1 MALNDPKS
9 MDAARNWLTALCKR
23 DRARAAAQRSS
34 TKPGKTAAPNGAL
47 AKSRPRAGDTTA
59 SDVTKTQTGTAR
71 FVQWVNGVAK
81 DHEDADRAAAERA
94 AQRVQKDGAAG
105 TNACQGDSS
114 DGSGAAQTHA
124 STADGP
130 QSLWGFFNKNWRR

>member
-1 MALNDPKS
+1 MAASAKTLKEI
-9 MDAARNWLTALCKR
+9 RKWGREFCKR
-23 DRARAAAQRSS
+23 DARAAAAQSATKQES
-34 TKPGKTAAPNGAL
+34 TMGLSKAL
-47 AKSRPRAGDTTA
+47 AESRRRAGDTTA

-81 DHEDADRAAAERA
+81 DHENADRAAAERA

-105 TNACQGDSS
+105 TNARQGDSS
-114 DGSGAAQTHA
+114 DGSGAAQTRA

>member
-1 MALNDPKS
+1 MAADRKTIEAGIAWLKKVNAQDKARF
-9 MDAARNWLTALCKR
+9 AARQS
-23 DRARAAAQRSS
+23 AANPEKA
-34 TKPGKTAAPNGAL
+34 AAPNGAL
-47 AKSRPRAGDTTA
+47 AKSRPRADDRTA
-59 SDVTKTQTGTAR
+59 SDVTKTQTGTGR

-105 TNACQGDSS
+105 TDARQGDSS
-114 DGSGAAQTHA
+114 DGSGAAQTRA